1 MHFAW
6 CIINEVLILYWNF
19 RQWTVW
25 IHRCYVFSDGT
36 GLRQQEFG
44 FTTNINIELYPCI
57 HLNSKQKYFIS
68 LEWYNNK
75 QWYCIHQYVPMESVL
90 CFARMLV
97 MPSIHTRNNPPNEW
111 MNGNI
116 RLAIESNYWCNCIA
130 LGDTAMQQP
139 GWSSRWWETN
149 MDLYWWDIET
159 IRAPANTHTHT
170 HQSTVYSR
178 GKSGTRR

>member
-75 QWYCIHQYVPMESVL
+75 QWYCIYRYDTYQWNQSFVLHECWWCQVSTHVIIHLMNGWMETLGSQSRATIGAIVSPWVIRLCNNLGGVVDDEKRIWIYTDGTLKQYVHP
-90 CFARMLV
+90 
-97 MPSIHTRNNPPNEW
+97 
-111 MNGNI
+111 
-116 RLAIESNYWCNCIA
+116 
-130 LGDTAMQQP
+130 Q
-139 GWSSRWWETN
+139 
-149 MDLYWWDIET
+149 
-159 IRAPANTHTHT
+159 THTHT
-170 HQSTVYSR
+170 DINPP
-178 GKSGTRR
+178 